1 MATPGTM
8 VSPAEVN
15 DLITRVRD
23 LRTHLESNQRY
34 LNMIDR
40 RLSVVEVVVDA
51 MKDAFS
57 VVEEEVEK
65 GEAEGDDA

>member
-51 MKDAFS
+51 MKDAFA
-57 VVEEEVEK
+57 VVEEKVEK
-65 GEAEGDDA
+65 VEDEG

>member
-23 LRTHLESNQRY
+23 LRTHLESNQRN
-34 LNMIDR
+34 LNMIDH
-40 RLSVVEVVVDA
+40 RLSVMEVVVDA
-51 MKDAFS
+51 MKDAFA
-57 VVEEEVEK
+57 VVEEEDEK
-65 GEAEGDDA
+65 GEDED

>member
-8 VSPAEVN
+8 VSPSEVN

-23 LRTHLESNQRY
+23 LRTHLESNQRN

>member
-23 LRTHLESNQRY
+23 LRTHLESNQRN

-51 MKDAFS
+51 MKDAFA
-57 VVEEEVEK
+57 VEEDVEK
-65 GEAEGDDA
+65 GEDEG

>member
-8 VSPAEVN
+8 VSPAEIN

-23 LRTHLESNQRY
+23 LRTHLESNQRN

-51 MKDAFS
+51 MKDAFT
-57 VVEEEVEK
+57 VVDEDVEK
-65 GEAEGDDA
+65 GEDED

>member
-23 LRTHLESNQRY
+23 LRTHLESNQRN

>member
-23 LRTHLESNQRY
+23 LRTHLESNQRN
-34 LNMIDR
+34 LNMIDG

-51 MKDAFS
+51 MKDAFT
-57 VVEEEVEK
+57 VVDEDVEK
-65 GEAEGDDA
+65 GETENW

>member
-23 LRTHLESNQRY
+23 LRTHLESNQRN

-51 MKDAFS
+51 MKDAFA
-57 VVEEEVEK
+57 VEEEVEK
-65 GEAEGDDA
+65 GEDEG